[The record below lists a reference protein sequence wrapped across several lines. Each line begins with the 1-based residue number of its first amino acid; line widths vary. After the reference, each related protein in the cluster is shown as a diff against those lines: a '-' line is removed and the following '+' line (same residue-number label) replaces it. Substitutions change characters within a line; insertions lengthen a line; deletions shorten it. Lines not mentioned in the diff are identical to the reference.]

1 MVSVQCVFCWI
12 QINSRNNATGI
23 LTTEIQL
30 NVIVLQDLPSY
41 VNFDPNFFIL
51 LFKNKFRFSVR

>member
-1 MVSVQCVFCWI
+1 MCVLLNTQTNS
-12 QINSRNNATGI
+12 QINSINNATGI

-41 VNFDPNFFIL
+41 V
-51 LFKNKFRFSVR
+51 